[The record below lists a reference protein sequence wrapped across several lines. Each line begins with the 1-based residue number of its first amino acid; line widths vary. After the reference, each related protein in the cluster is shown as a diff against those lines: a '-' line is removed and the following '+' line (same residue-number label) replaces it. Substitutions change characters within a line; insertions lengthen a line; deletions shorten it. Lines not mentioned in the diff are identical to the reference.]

1 MDEMT
6 QQNSALVEEN
16 AASSRMLQDQAETM
30 HQRMANFTLPE
41 PSADT
46 RMASRTVTPIR
57 SGTVSSAPAKPQPK
71 RQAVRKVAA
80 GGAARL
86 QENLRS
92 TFENDS
98 DWAEF

>member
-1 MDEMT
+1 MT
-6 QQNSALVEEN
+6 QQNSALVEQN

-30 HQRMANFTLPE
+30 HQRMAAFNLPGQT
-41 PSADT
+41 ADVQ
-46 RMASRTVTPIR
+46 AGSRTVTPIR
-57 SGTVSSAPAKPQPK
+57 SAAQPVSTPQPK
-71 RQAVRKVAA
+71 RQAARKVAG

-92 TFENDS
+92 TIENDA